1 VEQLNVSDIA
11 RLAMLNEE
19 KGARF
24 YRSMTEKADSQKAKD
39 IFHKLALEETEHC
52 KLFASLVRQSDK
64 SERIEQ
70 KSAAYLKTLLQF
82 NVFPDDVE
90 DQVNIKS
97 PQEALSIGIQ
107 AEKDSILLYQELF
120 NNATSEK
127 TKNILSQLLQ
137 EEKMHLIE
145 LRHHLEELY

>member
-1 VEQLNVSDIA
+1 MEQLNVSDIA

-24 YRSMTEKADSQKAKD
+24 YRSMTERADSQKAKD
-39 IFHKLALEETEHC
+39 VFNKLAQEETEHC
-52 KLFASLVRQSDK
+52 KFFASLAEQSDK
-64 SERIEQ
+64 NEIIEQ
-70 KSAAYLKTLLQF
+70 KSAAYLKTLLEA
-82 NVFPDDVE
+82 NVFPVDINGNVD
-90 DQVNIKS
+90 IKS
-97 PQEALSIGIQ
+97 AHEALTIGIQ

-127 TKNILSQLLQ
+127 TRKVLSQLLQ

-145 LRHHLEELY
+145 LRQQIEELH